1 MALAIT
7 VLALAAGHPTIHE
20 HPPIGCNTVACERRV
35 RAHQHR
41 VRYHCDQHPHCFRR
55 SVDTAASCC
64 DARSPRWRS
73 RPPSWYYDAGATA
86 SGRHYRYGFASL
98 RYGSEWG
105 KHVRFC
111 YRMRCTTGRL
121 DDHGP
126 YIAGRTFD
134 LNPALKQALGC
145 SDLCAVHFRALP

>member
-1 MALAIT
+1 VALAIT
-7 VLALAAGHPTIHE
+7 VLALAAGHPAIHE
-20 HPPIGCNTVACERRV
+20 HPPVGCNTLACERRV

-55 SVDTAASCC
+55 VRRHRRFLLRRAIASMAVATA
-64 DARSPRWRS
+64 
-73 RPPSWYYDAGATA
+73 SWYYDAGATA

-145 SDLCAVHFRALP
+145 SDLCAVHYRAR